1 MNGQVFP
8 TKEKSEL
15 TESMQQIYENS
26 LERRGEAKFIGAMAH
41 SPDLLDW
48 YMDDFYKK
56 LFYGGRVPIV
66 YKELGR
72 LRLSQVHGCRSCN
85 LGNRLDANSAG
96 LPSAKINAIADSD
109 HPVFDTAD
117 QAVIKLA
124 DLMSLHAHGAR
135 LSQKLYDQLITHFS
149 EGQILE
155 LSMVFSFLSGM
166 AHFLFAFDMVER
178 EAHCSL

>member
-56 LFYGGRVPIV
+56 LFYGGCVPII

-85 LGNRLDANSAG
+85 RGNRLDATSAG
-96 LPSAKINAIADSD
+96 LPPEKIASIAYGD
-109 HPVFDTAD
+109 HPVFNAAD

-135 LSQKLYDQLITHFS
+135 LSQSLYEQLLAHFS

-178 EAHCSL
+178 EASCAL